1 MRRASLFA
9 AGIAVLALAATGCAR
24 EEPLPGDAQPI
35 TAPVALM
42 GGECVG
48 PQALAEGW
56 GLYSQ
61 KLDIDDDRSKIGLV
75 LLRSPAPGG
84 LFQSKER
91 EGIIDIQLRDLTN
104 YPDFTGRRSYDDVIR
119 ETARRSPG
127 ERVSEQYGPLLLSG
141 YRTARDTQLFIAND
155 ANETLLTCVPPG
167 AADEQAECRVTSDI
181 RDSRYR
187 IVTAMAYDQRGAF
200 REMIAQAEK
209 QALSVFV
216 PCPV

>member
-9 AGIAVLALAATGCAR
+9 AGIAALACALAACAR
-24 EEPLPGDAQPI
+24 EEALSGDARPI

-56 GLYSQ
+56 SLYSQ

-75 LLRSPAPGG
+75 LLRSPAPRG

-127 ERVSEQYGPLLLSG
+127 ERVSEQYGPLILSG

-155 ANETLLTCVPPG
+155 ATETLLTCIPPG
-167 AADEQAECRVTSDI
+167 TGSQAECRVTSDI
-181 RDSRYR
+181 REGRYR

-200 REMIAQAEK
+200 RDMIAQAE
-209 QALSVFV
+209 QRVLSVFT
-216 PCPV
+216 PCPS